1 MLAERR
7 MMRRLRG
14 EVFGELPGRVLDLG
28 AGVGYSFDSF
38 QKADRVVALEPDPAM
53 LGRARAR
60 AESRPI
66 ELVLGDGMRLP
77 FRDGSF
83 DAVAAAL
90 VLCTVPDLAVVLAEV
105 RRVLRP
111 GGMLA
116 FLEHVRLPGWKGRL
130 QDVAAPTWRRL
141 AVGCRLN
148 RRTGEAIRAAGFA
161 IERVDSHGG
170 GVLLVGLA
178 TVGAFEPGPGRATMT
193 RG

>member
-38 QKADRVVALEPDPAM
+38 PKADRVVALEPDPAM

-60 AESRPI
+60 AESHPVD
-66 ELVLGDGMRLP
+66 LVLGDGMRLP
-77 FRDGSF
+77 FRDRSF

-90 VLCTVPDLAVVLAEV
+90 VLCTVPDLTQVLAEV
-105 RRVLRP
+105 RRVLVPR
-111 GGMLA
+111 GMLA

-130 QDVAAPTWRRL
+130 QDLATPAWRRL
-141 AVGCRLN
+141 AVGCHLN
-148 RRTGEAIRAAGFA
+148 RGTGEAIREAGFT
-161 IERVDSHGG
+161 IERVDSYWG
-170 GVLLVGLA
+170 GVLLAGLA
-178 TVGAFEPGPGRATMT
+178 TSEPLNPGPAGPQ
-193 RG
+193 

>member
-7 MMRRLRG
+7 LMRRLRC

-38 QKADRVVALEPDPAM
+38 RKADRVVALDPDPAM
-53 LGRARAR
+53 LGRAWAR
-60 AESRPI
+60 VESRPI
-66 ELVLGDGMRLP
+66 ELVLGNGMRLP

-83 DAVAAAL
+83 DAVAVAL
-90 VLCTVPDLAVVLAEV
+90 VLCTVPDLSRVLAEV
-105 RRVLRP
+105 RRILVP

-130 QDVAAPTWRRL
+130 QDLATPAWRRL
-141 AVGCRLN
+141 AVGCHLN
-148 RRTGEAIRAAGFA
+148 RSTEEHIRQAGFT
-161 IERVDSHGG
+161 IERVDSHRGG
-170 GVLLVGLA
+170 ILLAGLA
-178 TVGAFEPGPGRATMT
+178 TVDAFEPGLGRATMT